1 MTGQIATTFLGNDLV
16 WWTGILGGVFF
27 VLLVITAAVKQYNFN
42 IFMKWQVRLTSLH
55 HWFGWL
61 SVGFLLL
68 HFLLAIFQFNFH
80 VFF

>member
-61 SVGFLLL
+61 TVGFLLL
-68 HFLLAIFQFNFH
+68 HFLLAIFQFNLH